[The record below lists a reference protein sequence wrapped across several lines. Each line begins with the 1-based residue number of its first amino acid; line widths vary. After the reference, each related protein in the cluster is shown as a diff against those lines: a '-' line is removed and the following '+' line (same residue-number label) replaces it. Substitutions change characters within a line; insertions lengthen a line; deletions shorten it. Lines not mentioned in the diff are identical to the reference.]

1 MISHHIILH
10 PPQSSAPSTLRL
22 MIFSMHQNLSPSQ
35 QQFLD
40 QHRNPIH
47 DATVTTTNDSLSV
60 ALSHD
65 RIIEETY
72 KRSCCNKI
80 HTLNLCLCYHSTI
93 VVSYGSRI
101 QCDKNFKGCPLGW
114 GLTSTMNFG
123 REFPIAKHFCH
134 RRRNRG
140 AMGARAPQRFCN
152 KQRSALFSESA
163 PFF

>member
-1 MISHHIILH
+1 
-10 PPQSSAPSTLRL
+10 

-72 KRSCCNKI
+72 IRSCCNKI
-80 HTLNLCLCYHSTI
+80 QTLNLCLCYHSSI

-123 REFPIAKHFCH
+123 GEFPIAKHFCH

-140 AMGARAPQRFCN
+140 AMGARAPKDFAIN
-152 KQRSALFSESA
+152 KEVSFFQKMPLFLKEEVPSMRRA
-163 PFF
+163 PQV